1 LRRVED
7 LLYCLLSSF
16 KGKLFYTSLMNVI
29 SKRTLIKFYE
39 EHSQAKSALEV
50 WHSDARKATWNTPD
64 DIKQIYSSASFLKD
78 NRVVFNIKGN
88 DFRLIVHI
96 DYLRHIARVKFIGTH
111 SQYDKI
117 NACEV

>member
-1 LRRVED
+1 
-7 LLYCLLSSF
+7 
-16 KGKLFYTSLMNVI
+16 MNVI

-39 EHSQAKSALEV
+39 HHVQAKTSLEV
-50 WHSDARKATWNTPD
+50 WHADARKSEWNTPD
-64 DIKQIYSSASFLKD
+64 DIKKTYASASFLAD

-96 DYLRHIARVKFIGTH
+96 DYKRKIVRVKFIGTH

-117 NACEV
+117 NAEEI